1 MQAPY
6 EPTLD
11 TDPSS
16 LIFRNPGLTT
26 FWPTLGR
33 LLPNSKLPTDWKN
46 KTLMTRLPF
55 MQEKGLKALNIAK
68 SAPGLKDVPEKTYD
82 RVKGFA
88 FFNMHAIQ
96 SHPAALLPRR
106 CAPSARRAFKAT
118 EHKLELNTK
127 HETYVQ
133 LIPELEGKVRLA
145 AARPTQNALV
155 LRPHLDWQTGEH
167 HQQGQNR
174 TVCQEAGCVEQV

>member
-1 MQAPY
+1 MATLPWACLDLVLFYHPCISGVETLPLKAPY

-33 LLPNSKLPTDWKN
+33 LLPNSKLPSDWRN
-46 KTLMTRLPF
+46 KPLMTRLPF
-55 MQEKGLKALNIAK
+55 MQEKGLKALQIAK

-88 FFNMHAIQ
+88 FFN
-96 SHPAALLPRR
+96 
-106 CAPSARRAFKAT
+106 RAFKAT

-133 LIPELEGKVRLA
+133 LIQELEGKVRLA

-155 LRPHLDWQTGEH
+155 LRPHLD
-167 HQQGQNR
+167 
-174 TVCQEAGCVEQV
+174 